1 MSRPRKAN
9 KYYFTEEHENAIIE
23 YAASEDRKRKEVLYI
38 TLIQPVLSELVDK
51 IIFTYKFNTLPNI
64 DSMREECKVWLVTI
78 LNKFN
83 PDKGYKAFS
92 YFSVVSKNW
101 FTHKFKC
108 NNKKR
113 QKEVSYEENKDEL
126 DDALVCNDN
135 YTKMREEIEFWAIL
149 AEEMDFWATEKID
162 ENDKKV
168 LEAVRLLFDNINDLQ
183 LFSKKAVYFY
193 LREITKLD
201 TKHIVVA
208 LNKIR
213 TKYKE
218 FKTMWDDG
226 EV

>member
-1 MSRPRKAN
+1 MSRPRKPN
-9 KYYFTEEHENAIIE
+9 KYYFTEEHESAIVE
-23 YAASEDRKRKEVLYI
+23 YAASDDRKRKEVLYI

-64 DSMREECKVWLVTI
+64 DSMKEECKVWLVTI
-78 LNKFN
+78 LDKFN

-92 YFSVVSKNW
+92 YFSVISKNW

-126 DDALVCNDN
+126 EDSLVCNDN
-135 YTKMREEIEFWAIL
+135 YPKLREEIEFWMFL
-149 AEEMDFWATEKID
+149 AQEIEIWLNDDID
-162 ENDKKV
+162 ENEKKV
-168 LEAVRLLFDNINDLQ
+168 LEAVKLLFENIDDLQ

-193 LREITKLD
+193 LREITSLD
-201 TKHIVVA
+201 TKKIVVC
-208 LNKIR
+208 LNKMR
-213 TKYKE
+213 VKYRD
-218 FKTMWDDG
+218 FKSMWNDG